1 MKGKSAAVTVYEV
14 FDGESLDVREGK
26 LVTKV
31 AFEQALL
38 LYNQQN
44 FRAAEE
50 YFQEVLR
57 INSGDKLAQ
66 IYLKRCQEQG
76 TRS

>member
-1 MKGKSAAVTVYEV
+1 M
-14 FDGESLDVREGK
+14 FDGDSPEVREGK
-26 LVTKV
+26 LVTEV

-44 FRAAEE
+44 FRAAEQ
-50 YFQEVLR
+50 YFQDVLG
-57 INSGDKLAQ
+57 INSEDKVAQ
-66 IYLKRCQEQG
+66 IYLQRCQDRG